1 MVIYNYQV
9 RKLNYARQEILEDL
23 IRHRNDIF
31 PDLVLMPSLN
41 DIHQD
46 HSTIAQEGLRAF
58 KNTTILGY
66 ELIWN
71 NLTFDTTSFITLDKR
86 HVQAKCN
93 ALREYKSQGQR
104 DYMSEEFIFALAK
117 IRGVQIGAKYAESFE
132 VIRWVM

>member
-1 MVIYNYQV
+1 
-9 RKLNYARQEILEDL
+9 
-23 IRHRNDIF
+23 
-31 PDLVLMPSLN
+31 
-41 DIHQD
+41 
-46 HSTIAQEGLRAF
+46 LRAF

-71 NLTFDTTSFITLDKR
+71 NLTFDTTSFVKLERKYIEKKV
-86 HVQAKCN
+86 H
-93 ALREYKSQGQR
+93 ALTAYKSQGSR